1 MLPNLKKIVFIS
13 GSALYNCKWLG
24 KVQGAR
30 SQIQTHQGKW
40 CWLKHNLDRCSL
52 KWGKMF
58 LLLPSFSFCTS
69 LSVWELSVDTLT
81 VWLLNYFSVQPP
93 PPQSC
98 PSRHHMAHKGLFGE
112 DATSPFPLPLP
123 EMSCFGLLSNSITPV
138 NVDPKPH
145 TMAAMTQDPNHPQ
158 RHSLPWMLAPCWP
171 VSQLALVEANME
183 QKQTWL
189 RGPWGF
195 YMVTFFGLA
204 ACPASPCCS
213 SRGGTSMPL
222 AQQWVWAHML
232 SLEIWR
238 HSMAMARSF
247 MCPLLPCHYAG
258 ALKPSFVSAW

>member
-69 LSVWELSVDTLT
+69 LSVWEQSVDTFT

-112 DATSPFPLPLP
+112 DATSPFPLPCQKCHVLGCSLTVLLP
-123 EMSCFGLLSNSITPV
+123 LMLTQSLIPWQPWPRIPTTPR
-138 NVDPKPH
+138 DTLCPE
-145 TMAAMTQDPNHPQ
+145 
-158 RHSLPWMLAPCWP
+158 CWP
-171 VSQLALVEANME
+171 LA
-183 QKQTWL
+183 
-189 RGPWGF
+189 
-195 YMVTFFGLA
+195 GLF
-204 ACPASPCCS
+204 PN
-213 SRGGTSMPL
+213 
-222 AQQWVWAHML
+222 
-232 SLEIWR
+232 
-238 HSMAMARSF
+238 
-247 MCPLLPCHYAG
+247 LP
-258 ALKPSFVSAW
+258 